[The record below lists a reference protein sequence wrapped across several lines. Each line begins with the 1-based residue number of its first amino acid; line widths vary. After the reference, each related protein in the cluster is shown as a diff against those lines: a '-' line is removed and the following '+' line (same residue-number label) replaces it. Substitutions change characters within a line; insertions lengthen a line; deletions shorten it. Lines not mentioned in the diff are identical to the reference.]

1 MIAPEDKDLLPGL
14 AEFPTRYGKHLTL
27 SARAKALLLA
37 GFLSIPCAWL
47 AVSIADNT
55 HVPDWLR
62 YVFSPGTRLA
72 SLLVMGPTH
81 ALQQMLEQ
89 LSHWTVIAL
98 LTNMVFYGMLI
109 FGFAM
114 VFSARKRS
122 N

>member
-1 MIAPEDKDLLPGL
+1 LQQRTKGLLPRS
-14 AEFPTRYGKHLTL
+14 AEFPTRYGKDLTV
-27 SARAKALLLA
+27 SSYARALLLA

-47 AVSIADNT
+47 SVSIADNT

-62 YVFSPGTRLA
+62 YVFSPGTMLA
-72 SLLVMGPTH
+72 TCLVMGPTH
-81 ALQQMLEQ
+81 SLQEMLGQ
-89 LSHWTVIAL
+89 LKHWTIIAL

-109 FGFAM
+109 FGLAM

>member
-1 MIAPEDKDLLPGL
+1 
-14 AEFPTRYGKHLTL
+14 
-27 SARAKALLLA
+27 LLA

-62 YVFSPGTRLA
+62 YIFSPGTMLATRLT
-72 SLLVMGPTH
+72 MGPTH
-81 ALQQMLEQ
+81 TLKEMLGQ
-89 LSHWTVIAL
+89 LKNWIIIAL

-114 VFSARKRS
+114 IFSARKRS